1 MFLMNSIDFMLMGV
15 YIMSWLNSLT
25 VLPLTKMMLLC
36 ALWIITL
43 GLHYICQNVFRFKP
57 SVIMFTGPQEV
68 KARGEGGSS
77 WFRGRHKAHR
87 SKVVGPQHH
96 FWAHSITFFFNFF
109 FFFHFSLMPLSRYC
123 FFYCWSARTSW
134 LHFLCLLVTERAAH
148 CSGIFCL
155 PAFV

>member
-87 SKVVGPQHH
+87 SKVMGPQHH
-96 FWAHSITFFFNFF
+96 FWAHSITFFLIFF
-109 FFFHFSLMPLSRYC
+109 FFSFFTDATFKILFLLLLVCQNVLVAFSL
-123 FFYCWSARTSW
+123 SASYRES
-134 LHFLCLLVTERAAH
+134 
-148 CSGIFCL
+148 CSL
-155 PAFV
+155 